1 MRAFRLAA
9 VLGAVIVCAW
19 FVLGARQA
27 HEIDQATNIVTVPR
41 QSAAKLRAAAR
52 DLHAAA
58 LLNPDR
64 TVDILRARVAI
75 EQGRPTQ
82 ARRILTAV
90 TRAEPDNLEAWI
102 SYTGANLGRPN
113 GRRGLAAMIRL
124 DPIDARALGH

>member
-1 MRAFRLAA
+1 MRAVRVAA

-64 TVDILRARVAI
+64 TVDILR
-75 EQGRPTQ
+75 
-82 ARRILTAV
+82 
-90 TRAEPDNLEAWI
+90 EPDNLEAWI